1 MASAVEHAVRRLE
14 AALQGLEIAVQQRL
28 AASAGAADLA
38 SDVEMLSADRA
49 QLAEKLDQA
58 QARAARLEGVNRD
71 VSRRIG
77 TAVETV
83 RSVLEAEA
91 EKS

>member
-1 MASAVEHAVRRLE
+1 MASAMEHAVRRLE
-14 AALQGLEIAVQQRL
+14 AALQGLEVAVQQRL

-49 QLAEKLDQA
+49 NLAEKLDQA
-58 QARAARLEGVNRD
+58 QARAVRLEGVNRD

-77 TAVETV
+77 TAVDTI
-83 RSVLEAEA
+83 RLVLETEA